1 MTQPYLGE
9 IRLMAFNFAP
19 RGWALCNGQ
28 TLSIQQNN
36 ALFAVIG
43 TFYGGNGV
51 TTFQLPN
58 LQGRVPISQSNG
70 FAIGTLTGTETH
82 TLIFNEMP
90 LHNHSMQAIATTAA
104 AAGPAP
110 VNSPGQA
117 RISGGGNEPVNIY
130 AAPTNLSAFNP
141 AAITTTG
148 GNQPHE
154 NRQPY
159 LVINFSIALQGVFPS
174 RN

>member
-9 IRLMAFNFAP
+9 IRLMAFNYAP

-28 TLSIQQNN
+28 TLSIQQNA
-36 ALFAVIG
+36 ALFAVLG
-43 TFYGGNGV
+43 TIYGGNGV

-70 FAIGTLTGTETH
+70 FVIGTLTGTETH

-90 LHNHSMQAIATTAA
+90 LHNHSMQAIAITAA
-104 AAGPAP
+104 APAP
-110 VNSPGQA
+110 TPNNSPAQA
-117 RISGGGNEPVNIY
+117 RISGSNEQVNIY
-130 AAPTNLSAFNP
+130 AAPSNLSSFNP
-141 AAITTTG
+141 AAITMTG

-159 LVINFSIALQGVFPS
+159 LVINFSIALQGIFPS